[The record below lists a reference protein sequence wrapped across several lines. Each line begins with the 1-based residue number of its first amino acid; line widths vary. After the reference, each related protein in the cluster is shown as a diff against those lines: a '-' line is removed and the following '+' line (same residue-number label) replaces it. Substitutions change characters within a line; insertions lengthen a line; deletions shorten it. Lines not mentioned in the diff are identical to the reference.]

1 MKERYQGIYNKE
13 FVLFYGE
20 QLHYYFVIE
29 RTGETFRTEEAVL
42 AVEEGETSGSSKYQ
56 MLNAMLK
63 MKDQGREK
71 ELEDMTKEYV
81 KKEYQASVLFPLM
94 D

>member
-20 QLHYYFVIE
+20 RLHYYFEINRKGE
-29 RTGETFRTEEAVL
+29 ISRTQEEVL
-42 AVEEGETSGSSKYQ
+42 TVEEGETSGSSKYQ

-63 MKDQGREK
+63 MKDQGRQK
-71 ELEDMTKEYV
+71 ELETMTAEYV
-81 KKEYQASVLFPLM
+81 KKEYQASALFPLM